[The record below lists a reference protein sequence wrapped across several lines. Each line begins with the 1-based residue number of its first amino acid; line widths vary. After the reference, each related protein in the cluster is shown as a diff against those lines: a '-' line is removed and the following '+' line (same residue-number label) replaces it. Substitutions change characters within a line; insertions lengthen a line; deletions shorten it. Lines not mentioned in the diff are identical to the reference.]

1 MLGNNWL
8 EYNQSLLHFKS
19 FRVIPTPSMFT
30 KQCVWAQGLLLMLAF
45 LLVPATAFAQ
55 PPAADGYWLQIDD
68 NDGRPLSIIRVDS
81 KDGRVFGRVE
91 EIFHPRNM
99 VEPRCHHCTGINAGK
114 PIRGMQILSGTA
126 SGERE
131 WNGTILDP
139 ASGKEYKCTLKLAK
153 DGKTLK
159 VRGYIGMEIL
169 GRTQVWRRYGS
180 L

>member
-1 MLGNNWL
+1 
-8 EYNQSLLHFKS
+8 
-19 FRVIPTPSMFT
+19 MFT
-30 KQCVWAQGLLLMLAF
+30 KQCAWAQGLRVMLAF
-45 LLVPATAFAQ
+45 FLMTAAAFAQ
-55 PPAADGYWLQIDD
+55 PPEADGYWLQIDD
-68 NDGRPLSIIRVDS
+68 NDGRPLSIIRVHTQN
-81 KDGRVFGRVE
+81 GRVFGRVQE
-91 EIFHPRNM
+91 VFHPRDM

-114 PIRGMQILSGTA
+114 PIRGMQILSVTV

-131 WNGTILDP
+131 WNGRILDP
-139 ASGKEYKCTLKLAK
+139 VSGKEYKCTVSLAK